1 MLIQNERTHRC
12 TGTGRFFLDER
23 IVAFEKR
30 GQWLELIFIFL
41 TLILEI
47 LVLAILLVLLIAAVD
62 SLLPRLIVLLVLLIV
77 ELLIVLILLIVE
89 LLIVLV
95 LLRHSFHLPS
105 RTTDAAGT
113 PGCSLKNVHP

>member
-1 MLIQNERTHRC
+1 MLIQNERTRRC
-12 TGTGRFFLDER
+12 TGTGRFFWDER
-23 IVAFEKR
+23 IIAFEKR

-47 LVLAILLVLLIAAVD
+47 LVLAILLVLLI
-62 SLLPRLIVLLVLLIV
+62 V
-77 ELLIVLILLIVE
+77 ELLIVLVLLIVPIVE

-105 RTTDAAGT
+105 RTTDAAGS

>member
-1 MLIQNERTHRC
+1 MLIQNERTRRC
-12 TGTGRFFLDER
+12 TGTGRFFWDER
-23 IVAFEKR
+23 IIEKR

-47 LVLAILLVLLIAAVD
+47 LVLAILLVLLIVE
-62 SLLPRLIVLLVLLIV
+62 LLIVLVLLIVPIV
-77 ELLIVLILLIVE
+77 ELLIVRVLLIVPIVE

-105 RTTDAAGT
+105 RTTDAAGS

>member
-1 MLIQNERTHRC
+1 MLIQNERTRRC
-12 TGTGRFFLDER
+12 TGTGRFFWDER
-23 IVAFEKR
+23 IIEKR

-41 TLILEI
+41 TL
-47 LVLAILLVLLIAAVD
+47 
-62 SLLPRLIVLLVLLIV
+62 VLLIV
-77 ELLIVLILLIVE
+77 PIVE

-105 RTTDAAGT
+105 RTTDAAGS

>member
-1 MLIQNERTHRC
+1 MQNERTHRC

-77 ELLIVLILLIVE
+77 ELLIVLILL
-89 LLIVLV
+89 
-95 LLRHSFHLPS
+95 RHSFHLPS

>member
-1 MLIQNERTHRC
+1 MLIQNERTRRC
-12 TGTGRFFLDER
+12 TGTGRFFWDER
-23 IVAFEKR
+23 IIAFEKR

-47 LVLAILLVLLIAAVD
+47 LVLAILLVLLIVE
-62 SLLPRLIVLLVLLIV
+62 LLIVPILLIVLVLLIV
-77 ELLIVLILLIVE
+77 PIVE